1 MAEKPTNSR
10 KFRWIQEV
18 SPDGSIKYKPN
29 YEVYTFKPPPSEI
42 IEARVRS
49 SLDSS
54 TATSASYALNATS
67 ASFASTAS
75 FLLGSVESASFAS
88 TASYALTAQTLLG
101 TVVSASYALTAS
113 FINGGSF

>member
-18 SPDGSIKYKPN
+18 SPDGSIKYRPN

-42 IEARVRS
+42 IEGRIVS
-49 SLDSS
+49 SLSS
-54 TATSASYALNATS
+54 DTAISASYATNATS

-75 FLLGSVESASFAS
+75 F
-88 TASYALTAQTLLG
+88 LLG

-113 FINGGSF
+113 FIDGGSF